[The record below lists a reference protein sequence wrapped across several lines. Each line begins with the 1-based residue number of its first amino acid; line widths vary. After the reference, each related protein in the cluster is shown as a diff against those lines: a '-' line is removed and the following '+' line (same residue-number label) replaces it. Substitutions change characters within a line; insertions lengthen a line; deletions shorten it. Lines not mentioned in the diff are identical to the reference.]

1 MILSIEI
8 FYILLKMIKDLKKK
22 LFIIKMS
29 KIITYKLVRIQ
40 QILFAWNIYDI
51 FLYKKIFILF
61 ILKIIKLF
69 I

>member
-1 MILSIEI
+1 
-8 FYILLKMIKDLKKK
+8 MIKDLKKK